1 MSDLPRLL
9 LCSFDVI
16 PGPSGSSRR
25 LTEYLK
31 ALPDRFSVV
40 VLSAKTPDHSHIEKY
55 QGARLLRVP
64 VGSGDLAS
72 RIQAFERA
80 VRRQLESEDYALAHF
95 TDPFGGYAL
104 CELKGDYGYRLIY
117 EAQTFPSQELRYT
130 HPQTEGD
137 RRFLS
142 KVRRQELFCLMNADR
157 IITGSETT
165 RSYIQSLGASEE
177 LIRVVRAPVDLGPF
191 SPDVLGAPDGEPL
204 RLMYLGSHVGWQG
217 LPTLLRAVA
226 LAAKQVEVRLTL
238 VGAQHPD
245 WQPHLD
251 ELVKELGLK
260 DQVEFQPPVH
270 HDDVAK
276 VLALADVGVLALDDV
291 ERNRLQ
297 GGPLAKVSEYCA
309 AGRPIIAADLPVC
322 RELIPADAAVFFP
335 VGDSQ
340 AMADRIVELARDVP
354 RRIELGQRAREH
366 AESALDAGVI
376 RGQLLD
382 IYDSLLDKRSVPV
395 SGRSEDDLPAATMVT
410 GTPTSRLA
418 SLLPP
423 DSGRIKVP
431 QPAKREPVEEKPAEP
446 PSEAAAEEPPVVM
459 GMVLEDG
466 FDTRLIKTEPDARP
480 IEPPVVM
487 GLPLRERAAQTS
499 SPSASSST
507 SVPTTSEPTP
517 VTAQGIPPDP
527 TPVTPRRTT
536 EPEEPEQDAPEAS
549 PRRED
554 AHEEGAAEERL
565 SKVPPHGTPRLGDEP
580 PAPTPVESQSARFPD
595 ESREEMGA
603 KEVRDERAEEPSSPT
618 PVVRAP
624 APLPMDEP
632 PSPTPI
638 IRMPASLR
646 DDRGAL
652 ARDGG
657 SYSNGR
663 HSTREEPPSP
673 TPIIKAPAPLPFDEP
688 PAPTPIVKAPAP
700 LPRDE
705 PPSPTPIVRSPL
717 ASRAEDDAPAP
728 TPIIPARSVLASRS
742 TSARVETPSRRM
754 APLTSQTKGAP
765 DGDRGSTRAD
775 SERPSVRG
783 APVPDPERPAGR
795 TGASADSEPP
805 SVRGTPLPD
814 AERPN
819 GRTGADSERPSV
831 RGTPAPEPE
840 RPSGRASADPER
852 PSVRGTPVPEPER
865 PSGRTSADSERP
877 SVRGAP
883 VPEPERPSTRGTPAP
898 EPERPSGR
906 TASITDERPSTRGTP
921 VPEPERPSGRAS
933 ADSDRPSVRGTP
945 VPEPERPSGRTPT
958 VPEPERASVRIPNP
972 DSERPSVRSPL
983 PELAARGH
991 TTDPERNTPRPS
1003 GIVEPER
1010 PRTGETDRLPPL
1022 VRPSPPPD
1030 LSRSGSRGSALDPD
1044 RPPPILTPGAGTPS
1058 VGKSSLLGDLPPPDT
1073 DRAPPPPPPRAT
1085 SAPPPVPRQRP
1096 PRLLSID
1103 GPPRLEP
1110 IDTSASRPGLP
1121 AIRSPESEDE
1131 PEEISEDEAHAIEDG
1146 EEAGPTPP
1154 HSRPRLDDEPDEIS
1168 SDEVEDA
1175 EVSASSAAQLVED
1188 EDDLQEADAD
1198 PIPDENEGPPP
1209 EPLSSTLNP
1218 WFAQLAHGYCPPEG
1232 TQFARHTPPT
1242 TFPGRDDDADP
1253 SRTPSAPRAPGV
1265 VRGKGS

>member
-340 AMADRIVELARDVP
+340 AMAARIVELARDVP

-423 DSGRIKVP
+423 DSGRIKIP
-431 QPAKREPVEEKPAEP
+431 QPAKRDPVEEKPAEP
-446 PSEAAAEEPPVVM
+446 PSEVAAEEPPVVM

-499 SPSASSST
+499 TPGAASST
-507 SVPTTSEPTP
+507 SAPTTSEPTP

-549 PRRED
+549 PRREED
-554 AHEEGAAEERL
+554 AAEERL

-595 ESREEMGA
+595 ESREEPGG
-603 KEVRDERAEEPSSPT
+603 KEARDERAEEPPSPT

-638 IRMPASLR
+638 IRMPASLK
-646 DDRGAL
+646 DDRGAM

-657 SYSNGR
+657 AYSNGR

-673 TPIIKAPAPLPFDEP
+673 TPVVRAPAPLPFDEP
-688 PAPTPIVKAPAP
+688 PSPTPIVKAPAP
-700 LPRDE
+700 LPFDE

-754 APLTSQTKGAP
+754 APLTPQTKGSP
-765 DGDRGSTRAD
+765 DGDRGSTRVD

-795 TGASADSEPP
+795 AGATTDSEPP

-814 AERPN
+814 AE
-819 GRTGADSERPSV
+819 
-831 RGTPAPEPE
+831 
-840 RPSGRASADPER
+840 
-852 PSVRGTPVPEPER
+852 
-865 PSGRTSADSERP
+865 
-877 SVRGAP
+877 
-883 VPEPERPSTRGTPAP
+883 
-898 EPERPSGR
+898 
-906 TASITDERPSTRGTP
+906 
-921 VPEPERPSGRAS
+921 
-933 ADSDRPSVRGTP
+933 RPSVRGTP

-958 VPEPERASVRIPNP
+958 VPEPERASVRVPNP
-972 DSERPSVRSPL
+972 DSERPSVRSAL
-983 PELAARGH
+983 PELTARGH

-1073 DRAPPPPPPRAT
+1073 DRGPPVLSPSSDADRPPSLPPRAT

-1110 IDTSASRPGLP
+1110 VDTSASRPGLP
-1121 AIRSPESEDE
+1121 AIRSPEAEDE

-1175 EVSASSAAQLVED
+1175 EVSASSAAQLVDD

-1198 PIPDENEGPPP
+1198 PIPDEDEGPPP

-1265 VRGKGS
+1265 VRGKSS